1 MVKDS
6 NKIKHDSKGTTSVAI
21 LLAGAV
27 SYVVQVLPQILRERN
42 IHALSD
48 QTSKAIGHV
57 TGIVPASVQT
67 IARDMS
73 SLLSQQ
79 SVAAIYVPGYTNG
92 PHAVALWQNGQHPGS
107 QAVSLTDLVTI
118 CIRFLVSRLS
128 NKGGLGINTTSTGV
142 LALNQNIVA
151 NSLVPI
157 ASLQF
162 SNLETREIVPKRLIS
177 ILILILAAILAG
189 MIAVVQRK
197 RNKDNNKNKKATVS
211 ENTTLEPPSGSI
223 QEMHNLLADKNAVH
237 TIMTAFMKERV
248 ADLQH
253 RSKRTT
259 QIQDSKVSENLSLD
273 DVMKI
278 AAEGDTSVIDTINEQ
293 DDLQCE
299 RFVQGIAAIHPN
311 ELLEAA
317 MRLREMRYVSTT
329 RLWKHVAWSVSI
341 QRIVRII
348 DRGLRVVVK
357 RSASNPAH
365 IQHVRF
371 SLSEFLFAIT
381 VNAGMQVLM
390 DNMRDSVVR
399 ARIEDLASKRA
410 NPSPHLVAYIEKN
423 KYIAFVTQALSK
435 MDETHNYWLA
445 NNNKNKNNNAPACKS
460 MLTKRVAETIN
471 RSISLFH
478 AGEHTRTLP
487 SDVVRVFAYLAA
499 VYSFDVGSKAHN
511 GHKNN
516 TNSGRVFTEKYQV
529 DRCYIGVLAASL
541 IYIMHNEILRFQH
554 AQVQVLDDLDQHPS
568 HIMKLLGRIAR
579 QWFKL
584 HGNSNS

>member
-1 MVKDS
+1 MVKDN
-6 NKIKHDSKGTTSVAI
+6 NKIKRDSKGTTSVAI

-27 SYVVQVLPQILRERN
+27 SYVVQILPQILRERN

-48 QTSKAIGHV
+48 QTSKAIAHV
-57 TGIVPASVQT
+57 TGIVPSSVQT

-79 SVAAIYVPGYTNG
+79 SVAAIYVPGLTNG

-128 NKGGLGINTTSTGV
+128 NKGGLSISTTSTGV
-142 LALNQNIVA
+142 LALNQTIVA

-157 ASLQF
+157 ASLQT

-177 ILILILAAILAG
+177 ILILVLAAILAG
-189 MIAVVQRK
+189 MIVVVQRK
-197 RNKDNNKNKKATVS
+197 RNKDNNKNKKVTVS
-211 ENTTLEPPSGSI
+211 ENTALEPPAGSI

-381 VNAGMQVLM
+381 VNSGMQVLM

-423 KYIAFVTQALSK
+423 KYIAFVTQVLSK

-471 RSISLFH
+471 RSISLLH

-516 TNSGRVFTEKYQV
+516 TNSGRVFTDKYQV

-541 IYIMHNEILRFQH
+541 IYIMHNEILRFEQ